1 MLKKKMNVVPYTKIN
16 PKWLTDL
23 NVKPKTI
30 KLIKRNI
37 GENLCN
43 LMLDEDSLDMTP
55 KAYSIEE

>member
-1 MLKKKMNVVPYTKIN
+1 M
-16 PKWLTDL
+16 DL

-30 KLIKRNI
+30 KLIKGNT

-43 LMLDEDSLDMTP
+43 LVLDEDSLDMTP